1 MAHKKSI
8 HEADADCTY
17 ECMGKH
23 KCEGHSICAVC
34 GEVVCGCDIKYANHM
49 LMCPKCR
56 EKAMIEHSQ
65 FAGKKSAETESGSES
80 DVVTCDLSQQSH
92 DVVIDCDG
100 EMFSKEAAAIA
111 ICNAICNVDSSVQLE
126 QFTRE
131 LHEDACKRTNFT
143 LKFSTYNVQLVN
155 RLQSLAFVGKMAT
168 PKGE

>member
-8 HEADADCTY
+8 HEADVDCTY
-17 ECMGKH
+17 ECMGRH
-23 KCEGHSICAVC
+23 KCEGHAYCAVC
-34 GEVVCGCDIKYANHM
+34 GEVVCGCDIRRTNYVM
-49 LMCPKCR
+49 MCPKCY
-56 EKAMIEHSQ
+56 EKAKNELVQ
-65 FAGKKSAETESGSES
+65 FVEKKSAESGSASAS

-100 EMFSKEAAAIA
+100 ETFSKEAAAIA
-111 ICNAICNVDSSVQLE
+111 LCNAICNADSSVQIE

>member
-8 HEADADCTY
+8 HEADVDCTY

-23 KCEGHSICAVC
+23 KCEGHVACAVC
-34 GEVVCGCDIKYANHM
+34 GEIVCGCDIKYTNHM
-49 LMCPKCR
+49 LMCPNCH
-56 EKAMIEHSQ
+56 EKAVKELAQ
-65 FAGKKSAETESGSES
+65 FVEKKSAESGSES

-100 EMFSKEAAAIA
+100 ETFSKEAAAIA
-111 ICNAICNVDSSVQLE
+111 LCNAICNADSSVQIE